1 MNDTPL
7 FGAWLASRKLVAA
20 AGLFCAL
27 SGVLIF
33 WLYGLPG
40 EAIAYLLCL
49 CCIGT
54 SFWAVLSFV
63 RFWRKHKIL
72 RKMEEAIFVTAEDLP
87 ETTTLIEEDYQ
98 HLIQRL
104 VRENRQRQA
113 AADSMLEDLTSYYTL
128 WVHQIKTP
136 IAAMDLLLQA
146 GPDRAT
152 EMEIELQK
160 IAQYVDMVLQYL
172 RLDSTA
178 KDLVLQRCQLDAV
191 VRQTVRKYAKLFILK
206 KIQLVFQETKWEVLS
221 DEKWLCFILNQL
233 ISNAVKYRRDP
244 PVLTFRAVRD
254 QDTLTLSLQDNGI
267 GIDARDLPRIF
278 DKGFTGQN
286 GRRSAPNATGLG
298 LYLCK
303 RLCDKLDIGLQAQSS
318 PGGTTLS
325 LTFRINDFIHGV
337 QGPL

>member
-172 RLDSTA
+172 RLDSTD

-206 KIQLVFQETKWEVLS
+206 KIHLVFQETKWEVLS
-221 DEKWLCFILNQL
+221 DEKWLCFLLEQL
-233 ISNAVKYRRDP
+233 LSNALKYTP
-244 PVLTFRAVRD
+244 EGGKISIFLEGETNLVIA
-254 QDTLTLSLQDNGI
+254 DTGI
-267 GIDARDLPRIF
+267 GIAPEDLPRVF
-278 DKGFTGQN
+278 EKGFTGNN
-286 GRRSAPNATGLG
+286 GRMDKKATGIG
-298 LYLCK
+298 LYLC
-303 RLCDKLDIGLQAQSS
+303 RRVTNLLGHTISIASEPGVGTQVLLGLGRPQFDIE
-318 PGGTTLS
+318 
-325 LTFRINDFIHGV
+325 
-337 QGPL
+337 

>member
-1 MNDTPL
+1 MNETPL

-172 RLDSTA
+172 RLDSTD

-221 DEKWLCFILNQL
+221 DEKWLCFLLEQL
-233 ISNAVKYRRDP
+233 LSNALKYTP
-244 PVLTFRAVRD
+244 EGGKISIFLEGETNLVIA
-254 QDTLTLSLQDNGI
+254 DTGI
-267 GIDARDLPRIF
+267 GIAPEDLPRVF
-278 DKGFTGQN
+278 EKGFTGNN
-286 GRRSAPNATGLG
+286 GRMDKKATGIG
-298 LYLCK
+298 LYLC
-303 RLCDKLDIGLQAQSS
+303 RRVTNLLGHTISIASEPGVGTQVLLGLGRPQFDIE
-318 PGGTTLS
+318 
-325 LTFRINDFIHGV
+325 
-337 QGPL
+337 

>member
-172 RLDSTA
+172 RLDSTD

-206 KIQLVFQETKWEVLS
+206 KIQLVFPETKWEVLS
-221 DEKWLCFILNQL
+221 DEKWLCFLLEQL
-233 ISNAVKYRRDP
+233 LSNALKYTP
-244 PVLTFRAVRD
+244 EGGKISIFLEGETNLVIA
-254 QDTLTLSLQDNGI
+254 DTGI
-267 GIDARDLPRIF
+267 GIAPEDLPRVF
-278 DKGFTGQN
+278 EKGFTGNN
-286 GRRSAPNATGLG
+286 GRMDKKATGIG
-298 LYLCK
+298 LYLC
-303 RLCDKLDIGLQAQSS
+303 RRVTNLLGHTISIASEPGVGTQVLLGLGRPQFDIE
-318 PGGTTLS
+318 
-325 LTFRINDFIHGV
+325 
-337 QGPL
+337 

>member
-172 RLDSTA
+172 RLDSTD
-178 KDLVLQRCQLDAV
+178 KDLVLQRCQ
-191 VRQTVRKYAKLFILK
+191 
-206 KIQLVFQETKWEVLS
+206 TKWEVLS
-221 DEKWLCFILNQL
+221 DEKWLCFLLEQL
-233 ISNAVKYRRDP
+233 LSNALKYTP
-244 PVLTFRAVRD
+244 EGGKISIFLEGETNLVIA
-254 QDTLTLSLQDNGI
+254 DTGI
-267 GIDARDLPRIF
+267 GIAPEDLPRVF
-278 DKGFTGQN
+278 EKGFTGNN
-286 GRRSAPNATGLG
+286 GRMDKKATGIG
-298 LYLCK
+298 LYLC
-303 RLCDKLDIGLQAQSS
+303 RRVTNLLGHTISIASEPGVGTQVLLGLGRPQFDIE
-318 PGGTTLS
+318 
-325 LTFRINDFIHGV
+325 
-337 QGPL
+337 

>member
-172 RLDSTA
+172 RLDSTD

-221 DEKWLCFILNQL
+221 DEKWLCFLLEQL
-233 ISNAVKYRRDP
+233 LSNALKYTP
-244 PVLTFRAVRD
+244 EGGKISIFLEGETNLVIA
-254 QDTLTLSLQDNGI
+254 DTGI
-267 GIDARDLPRIF
+267 GIAPEDL
-278 DKGFTGQN
+278 DKK
-286 GRRSAPNATGLG
+286 ATGIG
-298 LYLCK
+298 LYLC
-303 RLCDKLDIGLQAQSS
+303 RRVTNLLGHTISIASEPGVGTQVLLGLGRPQFDIE
-318 PGGTTLS
+318 
-325 LTFRINDFIHGV
+325 
-337 QGPL
+337 

>member
-1 MNDTPL
+1 M
-7 FGAWLASRKLVAA
+7 
-20 AGLFCAL
+20 
-27 SGVLIF
+27 
-33 WLYGLPG
+33 
-40 EAIAYLLCL
+40 
-49 CCIGT
+49 
-54 SFWAVLSFV
+54 
-63 RFWRKHKIL
+63 
-72 RKMEEAIFVTAEDLP
+72 
-87 ETTTLIEEDYQ
+87 IEEDYQ

-172 RLDSTA
+172 RLDSTD

-221 DEKWLCFILNQL
+221 DEKWLCFLLEQL
-233 ISNAVKYRRDP
+233 LSNALKYTP
-244 PVLTFRAVRD
+244 EGGKISIFLEGETNLVIA
-254 QDTLTLSLQDNGI
+254 DTGI
-267 GIDARDLPRIF
+267 GIAPEDLPRVF
-278 DKGFTGQN
+278 EKGFTGNN
-286 GRRSAPNATGLG
+286 GRMDKKATGIG
-298 LYLCK
+298 LYLC
-303 RLCDKLDIGLQAQSS
+303 RRVTNLLGHTISIASEPGVGTQVLLGLGRPQFDIE
-318 PGGTTLS
+318 
-325 LTFRINDFIHGV
+325 
-337 QGPL
+337 

>member
-172 RLDSTA
+172 RLDSTD

-221 DEKWLCFILNQL
+221 DEKWLCFLLEQL
-233 ISNAVKYRRDP
+233 LSNALKYTP
-244 PVLTFRAVRD
+244 EGGKISIFLEGETNLVIA
-254 QDTLTLSLQDNGI
+254 DTGI
-267 GIDARDLPRIF
+267 GIAPEDLPRVF
-278 DKGFTGQN
+278 ENGFTGNN
-286 GRRSAPNATGLG
+286 GRMDKKATGIG
-298 LYLCK
+298 LYLC
-303 RLCDKLDIGLQAQSS
+303 RRVTNLLGHTISIASEPGVGTQVLLGLGRPQFDIE
-318 PGGTTLS
+318 
-325 LTFRINDFIHGV
+325 
-337 QGPL
+337 